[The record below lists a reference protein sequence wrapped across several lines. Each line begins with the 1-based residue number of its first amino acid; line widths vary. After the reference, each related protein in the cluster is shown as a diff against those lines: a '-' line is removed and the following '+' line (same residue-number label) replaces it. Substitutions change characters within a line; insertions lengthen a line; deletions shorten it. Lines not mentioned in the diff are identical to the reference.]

1 MGKESEPREGFVER
15 DEFEMLRAAMPTRLH
30 PGLTFTHEVG
40 CRTGAMKKVIWP
52 WIKLDEN
59 EIHLPAG
66 AIKNRNPIT
75 LPLSAEL
82 TGMLKKL
89 FRTDDG
95 PVFDTTNFRREW
107 IAACVKI
114 GLGKKTGEAW
124 YAYEGLT
131 PHDFRRSAARNLIKA
146 GGGRDDG
153 HENHR
158 AQDGGDVPALR
169 HQDHG
174 RFARGF
180 RQGSEIPRTEGEEN
194 RSQQRKINAKS
205 GRRGRQVR
213 RNC

>member
-1 MGKESEPREGFVER
+1 MASSCSASESEPREGFVER

-30 PGLTFTHEVG
+30 PGLTFTYEVG

-52 WIKLDEN
+52 WIKLAES

-66 AIKNRNPIT
+66 TIKNRNPIT

-131 PHDFRRSAARNLIKA
+131 RTTSGALPHA
-146 GGGRDDG
+146 
-153 HENHR
+153 
-158 AQDGGDVPALR
+158 
-169 HQDHG
+169 
-174 RFARGF
+174 
-180 RQGSEIPRTEGEEN
+180 T
-194 RSQQRKINAKS
+194 
-205 GRRGRQVR
+205 
-213 RNC
+213 